1 MKKIDIDSIR
11 ITNAEFKSRIGRI
24 QDALKEKKLD
34 GLLVFASEAEPAN
47 VRYLADYWP
56 SFETTGVLVPAEG
69 KPCLLIGPESLTFA
83 KSRSRIPDIR
93 RLMDFRESSQPEYP
107 GSKLTQWRDL
117 LGEFKIGKLGIT
129 GMAMLPYP
137 IWNNISAVLGEGNV
151 ASEET
156 IVPGMRIIKSPAEL
170 QLLRGASKISEI
182 GLEAAL
188 KAARP
193 GMTEI
198 ELAAEAEYAMLKA
211 GAETTGY
218 PVWCCSGPNS
228 NQAISRPTHRRI
240 RKGELIQLCVG
251 ARIEGY
257 SSSIGR
263 VFVLG
268 KISNELK
275 KFVTVGLE
283 AEKRTIDIM
292 RAGRTG
298 AEITKHVH
306 DFIRQQGYGDCILY
320 GPAHGVG
327 LMECEFPFIESG
339 LQMKLVQ
346 NMTFNIDIF
355 LYTPHYGLRIED
367 GVIVRKDGVECMSGI
382 RREII
387 VL

>member
-1 MKKIDIDSIR
+1 MKKPDITSLR
-11 ITNAEFKSRIGRI
+11 ITDSEFKTRIRKI
-24 QDALKEKKLD
+24 QKALGEKKLD

-83 KSRSRIPDIR
+83 RARSRIPDIR

-107 GSKLTQWRDL
+107 GSKLTAWKDL
-117 LGEFKIGKLGIT
+117 LGEFRIKRLGIT

-137 IWNNISAVLGEGNV
+137 IWNNIVAVLGKENV
-151 ASEET
+151 VPEET
-156 IVPGMRIIKSPAEL
+156 IVPNMRIIKSAGEL
-170 QLLRGASKISEI
+170 ALMRQASKISET
-182 GLEAAL
+182 GLAAAL

-193 GMTEI
+193 GMSEI

-228 NQAISRPTHRRI
+228 NQAISRPTHRRFK
-240 RKGELIQLCVG
+240 KGELIQLCVG
-251 ARIEGY
+251 ARLEGY

-263 VFVLG
+263 VFALG
-268 KISNELK
+268 NISGELR
-275 KFVTVGLE
+275 KFVTAGLE
-283 AEKRTIDIM
+283 AEKRTIEIM

-306 DFIRQQGYGDCILY
+306 DFIRLQGYGECILY

-327 LMECEFPFIESG
+327 LMECEFPFIESA
-339 LQMKLVQ
+339 LQMKLAE

-355 LYTPHYGLRIED
+355 LYTPRYGLRIED
-367 GVIVRKDGVECMSGI
+367 GVIIRKDGVECMSGI
-382 RREII
+382 RREVI
-387 VL
+387 VI